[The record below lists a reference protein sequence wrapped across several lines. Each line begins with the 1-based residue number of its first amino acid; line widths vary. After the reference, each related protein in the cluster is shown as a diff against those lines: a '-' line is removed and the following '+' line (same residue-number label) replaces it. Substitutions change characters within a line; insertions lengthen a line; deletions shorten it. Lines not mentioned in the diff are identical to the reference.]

1 MSILGTKAPLMY
13 DLNLVFQIVIMVI
26 LFAGAYYARRRRDF
40 KLHGGVMEVA
50 LILNLVSIVFVM
62 APRLFGALSYLVSTL
77 VQVPT
82 ELAVVHPVLGGLAE
96 ILGVIAVVR
105 LRPCGSKMGTSTRTL
120 MRTTIVIWTLAFL
133 FGLSVYVAF
142 YVF

>member
-40 KLHGGVMEVA
+40 KLHGGVME
-50 LILNLVSIVFVM
+50 VSIVFVM